1 MTDAFHFWKL
11 AHILSAT
18 ILLGTG
24 LGIAFFCWFGY
35 RNAMRSGDLGA
46 LRLILKLTV
55 LADAWLTAPAV
66 IFQAVSGVVLMKHLG
81 WPMSSSWS
89 IAVWT
94 LFVFVGL
101 CWLPV
106 VAIQVALGRAA
117 ARSPAIGSLPAH
129 FFHWF
134 RWWFALGVPAFCA
147 VVLLFYLMVAKPLS
161 VTGTWHTANS
171 SSSCPPGAH
180 RLSRHSS
187 IMLSGLNGTPC

>member
-35 RNAMRSGDLGA
+35 RNAVRSGDLGA

-66 IFQAVSGVVLMKHLG
+66 IFQAVSGVVLMNQLG
-81 WPMSSSWS
+81 WSLSSAWS
-89 IAVWT
+89 MATWA

-106 VAIQVALGRAA
+106 VGIQIVLKQDAERAQSLHDLPGRFS
-117 ARSPAIGSLPAH
+117 R
-129 FFHWF
+129 WF
-134 RWWFALGVPAFCA
+134 RWWFALGIPAFCA
-147 VVLLFYLMVAKPLS
+147 VVLLFYLMVAKPLPVS
-161 VTGTWHTANS
+161 
-171 SSSCPPGAH
+171 
-180 RLSRHSS
+180 
-187 IMLSGLNGTPC
+187 

>member
-35 RNAMRSGDLGA
+35 RNSMRSGDLGA
-46 LRLILKLTV
+46 LRLVLKLTV
-55 LADAWLTAPAV
+55 LADGWLTAPAV
-66 IFQAVSGVVLMKHLG
+66 IFQAASGVVLMKHLG

-89 IAVWT
+89 LAVWT

-106 VAIQVALGRAA
+106 VAIQVVLGRAA
-117 ARSPAIGSLPAH
+117 ERASVIGSLPVH
-129 FFHWF
+129 FAGLF

-147 VVLLFYLMVAKPLS
+147 VVLLFYFMVAKPLP
-161 VTGTWHTANS
+161 VT
-171 SSSCPPGAH
+171 
-180 RLSRHSS
+180 
-187 IMLSGLNGTPC
+187 